1 MRPSNG
7 FDRMSTPEEL
17 HQVLAVVGAF
27 ARGAW
32 TVPGA
37 GQQDADAVTLWADTP
52 AEDADSDES
61 LADFF
66 MNTPE
71 LKN

>member
-1 MRPSNG
+1 
-7 FDRMSTPEEL
+7 MSTPDEL

-27 ARGAW
+27 APVAW
-32 TVPGA
+32 RVPA
-37 GQQDADAVTLWADTP
+37 EGQLDEQTSTLWADAP
-52 AEDADSDES
+52 ADDADSDES
-61 LADFF
+61 LAEFF